1 MASGI
6 DGARAREGR
15 TMTAEPTGATE
26 PSDVRS
32 SDQPGWAQR
41 AARVA
46 RRVPFTLGV
55 GGTMLVLGAVTGSLW
70 NALQDRPLFEVVA
83 YGLPSLEAGRWWTP
97 VTGSFFALIPAQY
110 LPVAGGALVLFGWSE
125 WRL

>member
-1 MASGI
+1 MATIATAIEGSPV
-6 DGARAREGR
+6 REGL
-15 TMTAEPTGATE
+15 TMTAEPTGATGQ
-26 PSDVRS
+26 SDGGLGGRRGRTE
-32 SDQPGWAQR
+32 Q
-41 AARVA
+41 AARVV

-55 GGTMLVLGAVTGSLW
+55 VGLMLVLGVATGSLW

-110 LPVAGGALVLFGWSE
+110 LPVAGGA
-125 WRL
+125 